1 MHAFQQAYFAP
12 SLVYSPQHAG
22 ALVEFTFLRPPK
34 HMRPPQRKSSRQPD
48 TREPRQGAACEMDTK
63 AARRWKWGMQQ
74 TVELQQTER
83 FLTFWL
89 DPSVSGFGDRISA
102 FDRAMEIGFLL
113 TRTVVVQSPD
123 FPRLFEVGEGAG
135 RVSATISVPSSMQH
149 AMLHG
154 NASVHLILGNG
165 IRIAAP
171 LGRQLYS

>member
-1 MHAFQQAYFAP
+1 
-12 SLVYSPQHAG
+12 
-22 ALVEFTFLRPPK
+22 
-34 HMRPPQRKSSRQPD
+34 
-48 TREPRQGAACEMDTK
+48 
-63 AARRWKWGMQQ
+63 MQQ
-74 TVELQQTER
+74 TIELQQTER

-102 FDRAMEIGFLL
+102 LDRAMEIGFLL

-135 RVSATISVPSSMQH
+135 RVTATISVPRSMRH
-149 AMLHG
+149 ALLHG

>member
-1 MHAFQQAYFAP
+1 
-12 SLVYSPQHAG
+12 
-22 ALVEFTFLRPPK
+22 
-34 HMRPPQRKSSRQPD
+34 
-48 TREPRQGAACEMDTK
+48 
-63 AARRWKWGMQQ
+63 MQQ

-135 RVSATISVPSSMQH
+135 RVSATMSVPSSMQH

-154 NASVHLILGNG
+154 NASVHLILSNG